1 MKRPA
6 DFDQVQAYG
15 EREKLEPGGYVC
27 VIRKVEETKS
37 RNDKEM
43 VRIYLD
49 VAEGP
54 QAGFYERRY
63 REDDRADKRWPC
75 IVYQLTYDS
84 EGRTNKGFKTFLEAV
99 GKSNPGFDERAIWD
113 ERFGEHFKGLKVG
126 GVFGREQ
133 YRSQSGELKWAVKC
147 WFFRS
152 VEAIRKG
159 VEPPEDRYLQGTPSP
174 TYGGAAGGTLPSND
188 DDLPF

>member
-1 MKRPA
+1 MRRPA
-6 DFDQVQAYG
+6 DFDQVQGYG
-15 EREKLEPGGYVC
+15 DYERLAPGGYVC

-37 RNDKEM
+37 SSNKEM

-49 VAEGP
+49 IAEGP

-63 REDDRADKRWPC
+63 REDTRAEKRWPC
-75 IVYQLTYDS
+75 IVYQLTYDG

-99 GKSNPGFDERAIWD
+99 QKSNAGFDERTIWD
-113 ERFGEHFKGLKVG
+113 ERFGEHFKGLQVG

-133 YRSQSGELKWAVKC
+133 YRAQNGELKWSTKC
-147 WFFRS
+147 VRFRD
-152 VEAIRKG
+152 VATIRKG
-159 VEPPEDRYLQGTPSP
+159 VEPPEDKYLEGTASP
-174 TYGGAAGGTLPSND
+174 GYGTAAAGRLPSDD